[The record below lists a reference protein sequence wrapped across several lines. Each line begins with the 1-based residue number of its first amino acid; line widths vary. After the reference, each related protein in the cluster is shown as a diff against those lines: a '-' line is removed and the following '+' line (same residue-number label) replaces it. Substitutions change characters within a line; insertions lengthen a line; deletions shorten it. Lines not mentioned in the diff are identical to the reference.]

1 MLERVCFVDSRNGNH
16 VEVYTDGYAYDPVS
30 MSLHLVSL
38 AGNDSAVKAVS
49 AAIIGHREVNIHR
62 EGKPTLDLSAHYGI
76 SYRILSV
83 KLDCG
88 AVHQIVADE
97 RFFHPSDQGDHLLV
111 APPEKELPEVV
122 YQRVLSHV
130 ASPLL
135 PEWAEW
141 ICSRLS
147 EQRRLKELE
156 GTVKVV
162 EVRAEEYALDQ
173 IVSEGIA
180 EKQIELSD
188 RGGIHARLNQ

>member
-1 MLERVCFVDSRNGNH
+1 

-49 AAIIGHREVNIHR
+49 AAIVSHREVNIHC
-62 EGKPTLDLSAHYGI
+62 EGKAALDLSAHCGI
-76 SYRILSV
+76 TYRILSV

-97 RFFHPSDQGDHLLV
+97 RFFHPSDRGDHLLIV
-111 APPEKELPEVV
+111 PPEGELPEVV
-122 YQRVLSHV
+122 YRRVLSHV
-130 ASPLL
+130 ASPVI

-147 EQRRLKELE
+147 EDRHLKELE

-162 EVRAEEYALDQ
+162 EVSAEEFVLDEL
-173 IVSEGIA
+173 VAEGL
-180 EKQIELSD
+180 EQNQIELSD
-188 RGGIHARLNQ
+188 TGGIHAGLNQ